1 MTRSSNPFRIN
12 IFIQTSQK
20 YNQPEKQH
28 KVFMQVNKY
37 QPSMGSQQSHT
48 HANNDEE
55 EDANP
60 QFIKNIQTSV
70 PFAGPS
76 PSQST
81 GPSTGQSNRAR
92 AGTCTNFSINPTKT
106 STTNYPTQDSVVNS
120 VIEQFAK
127 RSNVGVE
134 KYGTTLDRTDLTML
148 DWIQHAQEELMDGI
162 LYLEKIK
169 KTMLETQKIR
179 ASPPMI
185 R

>member
-1 MTRSSNPFRIN
+1 
-12 IFIQTSQK
+12 
-20 YNQPEKQH
+20 
-28 KVFMQVNKY
+28 
-37 QPSMGSQQSHT
+37 MGSQQSHT
-48 HANNDEE
+48 QANNDE

-70 PFAGPS
+70 PF
-76 PSQST
+76 T
-81 GPSTGQSNRAR
+81 GPGQGTCQGTGQGNRAR
-92 AGTCTNFSINPTKT
+92 TNTCTNYNTKT
-106 STTNYPTQDSVVNS
+106 STSTSANNYPTQDSVVNS

>member
-1 MTRSSNPFRIN
+1 
-12 IFIQTSQK
+12 
-20 YNQPEKQH
+20 
-28 KVFMQVNKY
+28 
-37 QPSMGSQQSHT
+37 MGSQQSHVQ
-48 HANNDEE
+48 ANNDE

-60 QFIKNIQTSV
+60 QFIKNIQTNV
-70 PFAGPS
+70 PFTG
-76 PSQST
+76 QGT
-81 GPSTGQSNRAR
+81 GPGTGPGQGPGPSNRAR
-92 AGTCTNFSINPTKT
+92 AGTCTNFNTNA
-106 STTNYPTQDSVVNS
+106 STNTNNYPTQDSVVNS

-179 ASPPMI
+179 VSPPMI

>member
-1 MTRSSNPFRIN
+1 
-12 IFIQTSQK
+12 
-20 YNQPEKQH
+20 
-28 KVFMQVNKY
+28 
-37 QPSMGSQQSHT
+37 MGSQQSHT
-48 HANNDEE
+48 QANNDEE
-55 EDANP
+55 DAIP

-70 PFAGPS
+70 PFTGPGPS
-76 PSQST
+76 QGTDQSTDQSTDQGTDQST
-81 GPSTGQSNRAR
+81 GPTQCNRAR
-92 AGTCTNFSINPTKT
+92 TNTCTNYNTKT
-106 STTNYPTQDSVVNS
+106 STSTSANNYPTQDSVVNS
-120 VIEQFAK
+120 VINQFAK

>member
-1 MTRSSNPFRIN
+1 
-12 IFIQTSQK
+12 
-20 YNQPEKQH
+20 
-28 KVFMQVNKY
+28 
-37 QPSMGSQQSHT
+37 MGSQQSHT
-48 HANNDEE
+48 HANDDE

-60 QFIKNIQTSV
+60 QFIQNIQTNL
-70 PFAGPS
+70 PFTG
-76 PSQST
+76 QGT
-81 GPSTGQSNRAR
+81 GPSTRAR
-92 AGTCTNFSINPTKT
+92 TSTCTNFNTNPTT
-106 STTNYPTQDSVVNS
+106 PTNASANNKYLTQDSVVNS

-169 KTMLETQKIR
+169 KTMLETQKISES
-179 ASPPMI
+179 APMI

>member
-1 MTRSSNPFRIN
+1 MARRRRN
-12 IFIQTSQK
+12 IGARAGK
-20 YNQPEKQH
+20 QPQ
-28 KVFMQVNKY
+28 
-37 QPSMGSQQSHT
+37 
-48 HANNDEE
+48 
-55 EDANP
+55 
-60 QFIKNIQTSV
+60 KNIQTNV

-76 PSQST
+76 QGPITGPGPSQGTST
-81 GPSTGQSNRAR
+81 SNRAR
-92 AGTCTNFSINPTKT
+92 AGTCTNFNTNAT
-106 STTNYPTQDSVVNS
+106 SASTGTNTNNYPTQDSVVNS

-169 KTMLETQKIR
+169 KTMLETQKIH
-179 ASPPMI
+179 ASQTMV

>member
-1 MTRSSNPFRIN
+1 
-12 IFIQTSQK
+12 
-20 YNQPEKQH
+20 
-28 KVFMQVNKY
+28 
-37 QPSMGSQQSHT
+37 MGSQQSHT

-55 EDANP
+55 EDANQ
-60 QFIKNIQTSV
+60 QFIKKPIENIQTNL
-70 PFAGPS
+70 PFTG
-76 PSQST
+76 QGT
-81 GPSTGQSNRAR
+81 GPGPSNRAR
-92 AGTCTNFSINPTKT
+92 AGTCTNFSTPTNA
-106 STTNYPTQDSVVNS
+106 SANNNNYLTQDSVVNS

-134 KYGTTLDRTDLTML
+134 KYGTTLDRTYLTML

-179 ASPPMI
+179 ASQTMV

>member
-1 MTRSSNPFRIN
+1 
-12 IFIQTSQK
+12 
-20 YNQPEKQH
+20 
-28 KVFMQVNKY
+28 
-37 QPSMGSQQSHT
+37 MGSQQSHSQ
-48 HANNDEE
+48 ANDDE

-70 PFAGPS
+70 PF
-76 PSQST
+76 T
-81 GPSTGQSNRAR
+81 GPGPGPGPGTGTGTSQGNRAR
-92 AGTCTNFSINPTKT
+92 TSTCTNFNTNA
-106 STTNYPTQDSVVNS
+106 STTTPTHPNATANNNYLTQDSVVNS

>member
-1 MTRSSNPFRIN
+1 
-12 IFIQTSQK
+12 
-20 YNQPEKQH
+20 
-28 KVFMQVNKY
+28 
-37 QPSMGSQQSHT
+37 MGSQQSHT

-60 QFIKNIQTSV
+60 QFIKKSIENIQTNL
-70 PFAGPS
+70 PFTGPG
-76 PSQST
+76 Q
-81 GPSTGQSNRAR
+81 GPSTSKGTGQGPSTRAR

-169 KTMLETQKIR
+169 KTMIETQKIS
-179 ASPPMI
+179 ASQTMI

>member
-1 MTRSSNPFRIN
+1 
-12 IFIQTSQK
+12 
-20 YNQPEKQH
+20 
-28 KVFMQVNKY
+28 
-37 QPSMGSQQSHT
+37 MGSQQSHT
-48 HANNDEE
+48 HANADE

-60 QFIKNIQTSV
+60 QFIENIQTSV
-70 PFAGPS
+70 PFTGTGPGS
-76 PSQST
+76 GPRTGPST
-81 GPSTGQSNRAR
+81 GPSTRSRTS
-92 AGTCTNFSINPTKT
+92 TCTNFNT
-106 STTNYPTQDSVVNS
+106 STGTNTTKYLTQDSVVNS

>member
-1 MTRSSNPFRIN
+1 
-12 IFIQTSQK
+12 
-20 YNQPEKQH
+20 
-28 KVFMQVNKY
+28 
-37 QPSMGSQQSHT
+37 MGSQQSHT
-48 HANNDEE
+48 HANSDEE

-60 QFIKNIQTSV
+60 QFIKKSIENIQTNL
-70 PFAGPS
+70 PF
-76 PSQST
+76 
-81 GPSTGQSNRAR
+81 TGQGTGQGASNRAR
-92 AGTCTNFSINPTKT
+92 AGTCTNFNTNASTPTKT
-106 STTNYPTQDSVVNS
+106 SANNNNYLTQDSVVNS

-169 KTMLETQKIR
+169 KTMLETQTIR
-179 ASPPMI
+179 ESPPMI

>member
-1 MTRSSNPFRIN
+1 
-12 IFIQTSQK
+12 
-20 YNQPEKQH
+20 
-28 KVFMQVNKY
+28 
-37 QPSMGSQQSHT
+37 MGSQQSHT
-48 HANNDEE
+48 HANNDDE

-60 QFIKNIQTSV
+60 QFIKKSIENIQTNL
-70 PFAGPS
+70 PFTG
-76 PSQST
+76 QGT
-81 GPSTGQSNRAR
+81 GPSTSKGTGQGPSTRAR
-92 AGTCTNFSINPTKT
+92 TNTCTNYMTNFSINPTNNN
-106 STTNYPTQDSVVNS
+106 NYLTQDSVVNS

>member
-1 MTRSSNPFRIN
+1 
-12 IFIQTSQK
+12 
-20 YNQPEKQH
+20 
-28 KVFMQVNKY
+28 
-37 QPSMGSQQSHT
+37 MGSQQSHSQ
-48 HANNDEE
+48 ANDDD

-70 PFAGPS
+70 PFTGPGTGPSAGPGPA

-81 GPSTGQSNRAR
+81 GSSQGSRAR
-92 AGTCTNFSINPTKT
+92 TSTCTNFNTNTPTPPNT
-106 STTNYPTQDSVVNS
+106 SANNNYLTQDSVVNS

-169 KTMLETQKIR
+169 KTMRETQKIR

>member
-1 MTRSSNPFRIN
+1 
-12 IFIQTSQK
+12 
-20 YNQPEKQH
+20 
-28 KVFMQVNKY
+28 
-37 QPSMGSQQSHT
+37 MGSQQSHT

-60 QFIKNIQTSV
+60 QFIKKSIENIQTNL
-70 PFAGPS
+70 PFTG
-76 PSQST
+76 QGQGT
-81 GPSTGQSNRAR
+81 GPITGPRTRAR
-92 AGTCTNFSINPTKT
+92 TNTCTNYMTDFSINPTNNNK
-106 STTNYPTQDSVVNS
+106 YLTQDSVVNS

-179 ASPPMI
+179 ASQTMV

>member
-1 MTRSSNPFRIN
+1 
-12 IFIQTSQK
+12 
-20 YNQPEKQH
+20 
-28 KVFMQVNKY
+28 
-37 QPSMGSQQSHT
+37 MGSQQSHT
-48 HANNDEE
+48 HANDDEE

-60 QFIKNIQTSV
+60 QFIKKSIENIQTNL
-70 PFAGPS
+70 PFTGPGQGTS
-76 PSQST
+76 TSQGTDQGT
-81 GPSTGQSNRAR
+81 GPSTSQGTGPITGPRTRAR
-92 AGTCTNFSINPTKT
+92 TSTCTNYMTDFSINPTKT
-106 STTNYPTQDSVVNS
+106 STTNYLTKDSVVNS

-169 KTMLETQKIR
+169 KTMLETQKIH
-179 ASPPMI
+179 ASHTMV

>member
-1 MTRSSNPFRIN
+1 
-12 IFIQTSQK
+12 
-20 YNQPEKQH
+20 
-28 KVFMQVNKY
+28 
-37 QPSMGSQQSHT
+37 MGSQQSHVQ
-48 HANNDEE
+48 ANNDE

-60 QFIKNIQTSV
+60 QFIKNIQTNV
-70 PFAGPS
+70 PFSGPGTSPITGPS
-76 PSQST
+76 P
-81 GPSTGQSNRAR
+81 SNRAR
-92 AGTCTNFSINPTKT
+92 AGTCTNFNTNA
-106 STTNYPTQDSVVNS
+106 STNTNNYPTQDSVVNS

>member
-1 MTRSSNPFRIN
+1 
-12 IFIQTSQK
+12 
-20 YNQPEKQH
+20 
-28 KVFMQVNKY
+28 
-37 QPSMGSQQSHT
+37 MGSQQSHT
-48 HANNDEE
+48 HANNDDE

-60 QFIKNIQTSV
+60 QFIKKSIENIQTNL
-70 PFAGPS
+70 PFTGPGPS
-76 PSQST
+76 QGT
-81 GPSTGQSNRAR
+81 GQGPSTRAR
-92 AGTCTNFSINPTKT
+92 TNTCTNYMTNFSINPTKT

-169 KTMLETQKIR
+169 KTMLETQKIH
-179 ASPPMI
+179 ASQTMI

>member
-1 MTRSSNPFRIN
+1 
-12 IFIQTSQK
+12 
-20 YNQPEKQH
+20 
-28 KVFMQVNKY
+28 
-37 QPSMGSQQSHT
+37 MGSQQSHT
-48 HANNDEE
+48 HANDDED
-55 EDANP
+55 DAAP
-60 QFIKNIQTSV
+60 QFNENIQTSV
-70 PFAGPS
+70 PFTGP
-76 PSQST
+76 
-81 GPSTGQSNRAR
+81 GPSTSKGPSTRAR
-92 AGTCTNFSINPTKT
+92 TATCTNFNT
-106 STTNYPTQDSVVNS
+106 TTNTRTNNNYLTQDSVVNS

>member
-1 MTRSSNPFRIN
+1 M
-12 IFIQTSQK
+12 
-20 YNQPEKQH
+20 
-28 KVFMQVNKY
+28 
-37 QPSMGSQQSHT
+37 
-48 HANNDEE
+48 
-55 EDANP
+55 
-60 QFIKNIQTSV
+60 
-70 PFAGPS
+70 
-76 PSQST
+76 
-81 GPSTGQSNRAR
+81 
-92 AGTCTNFSINPTKT
+92 TNFSINPTKT

-169 KTMLETQKIR
+169 KTMLETQKIH
-179 ASPPMI
+179 ASQTMV